1 MSKFTVVNL
10 SDVEDVASERA
21 PGMEGRFARKH
32 MGSKELGVSF
42 FRYGPRVRSPMG
54 HSHKVQEE
62 VYVVVDGSGRV
73 KIDEEIID
81 VKKWDIVRV
90 SPKAIRAFEGG
101 PEGLALI
108 AIGGTRPKEGDG
120 VPVPDWW
127 QD

>member
-10 SDVEDVASERA
+10 SEVEDVVGERA

-42 FRYGPRVRSPMG
+42 FCYGPNVRSPMG

-62 VYVVVDGSGRV
+62 AYVVVDGSGRV
-73 KIDEEIID
+73 KIDDEIID
-81 VKKWDIVRV
+81 LKKWDIVRV

-108 AIGGTRPKEGDG
+108 AIGGTRPADGDG

>member
-10 SDVEDVASERA
+10 SDVEDVVGDRA
-21 PGMEGRFARKH
+21 PGMEGRFARKQ

-42 FRYGPRVRSPMG
+42 LRFGPNVRSPAG
-54 HSHKVQEE
+54 HSHKQQEE
-62 VYVVVDGSGRV
+62 AYVVVDGSGRV
-73 KIDEEIID
+73 KIDDEIVD
-81 VKKWDIVRV
+81 VKKWDIVRI

-120 VPVPDWW
+120 VMVADWW
-127 QD
+127 QG

>member
-10 SDVEDVASERA
+10 GEVEDVVGERA

-42 FRYGPRVRSPMG
+42 FRYGPNVRSPMG
-54 HSHKVQEE
+54 HSHKEQEE
-62 VYVVVDGSGRV
+62 AYVVVDGSGRV
-73 KIDEEIID
+73 KVDEEIVD
-81 VKKWDIVRV
+81 LKKWDIVRV
-90 SPKAIRAFEGG
+90 SPTAIRAFEGG

-108 AIGGTRPKEGDG
+108 AIGGTRPQDGDG

-127 QD
+127 TD